1 MTADRDVYVTG
12 IGLVSTAGVGWAH
25 HPAKIASDGERQ
37 GGSRLEVVKA
47 AVSADRSAVLRRC
60 VHALAAVDVTAQI
73 PSKSEQRQMGLW
85 QRIGVHAAG
94 LALEDAGLKGHTD
107 ALDRTDIVVAA
118 GNGERDLA
126 LDERILEG
134 LSSRLDR
141 GAFLNA
147 SLAGGLRPTLYLG
160 ELSNLL
166 AGNIQIVH
174 KVTGSSRTLKG
185 EEISGVSAIENASR
199 RIWAGQGDIFL
210 VGGALNAE
218 RADLLL
224 GYELGGNLWSHPY
237 ASVWERHGVGGGFVP
252 GSAGAFLVLE
262 ARGHAE
268 ARGARAYA
276 RVRAVSSARAPR
288 ASPDEIRAS
297 LSTQFDLVSADL
309 AQGPLAVLS
318 GASGVDPATAEELEF
333 LQGLEG
339 EGYRASIRAYGS
351 RLGHTVEA
359 HFPLGVALAAL
370 SLASG
375 RFYAPF
381 DGSGVERGY
390 DGAPD
395 RILVT
400 GVGHWRGEGLA
411 LIESVATA
419 REVV

>member
-1 MTADRDVYVTG
+1 MNDRSREVWITG
-12 IGLVSTAGVGWAH
+12 IGLLSALGEGGAH
-25 HPAKIASDGERQ
+25 HH
-37 GGSRLEVVKA
+37 A
-47 AVSADRSAVLRRC
+47 AVGSAP
-60 VHALAAVDVTAQI
+60 AVDDTVYAPYSVHKLASIDFARQI
-73 PSKSEQRQMGLW
+73 PKKSDLRQMEGW
-85 QRIGVHAAG
+85 QRIGVHGAG
-94 LALEDAGLKGHTD
+94 LALDDAGLSRNSDLLG
-107 ALDRTDIVVAA
+107 RTNLLVAA
-118 GNGERDLA
+118 GSGERDTAVDAKVLESISTGADTAVLA
-126 LDERILEG
+126 KEILPT
-134 LSSRLDR
+134 
-141 GAFLNA
+141 A
-147 SLAGGLRPTLYLG
+147 LRPTLFLAQ
-160 ELSNLL
+160 LSNLL
-166 AGNIQIVH
+166 AGNISIIH
-174 KVTGSSRTLKG
+174 AVTGSSRTFMG

-288 ASPDEIRAS
+288 ATPDEIRAS
-297 LSTQFDLVSADL
+297 LSTQFDLMGADL

-390 DGAPD
+390 DGVPD